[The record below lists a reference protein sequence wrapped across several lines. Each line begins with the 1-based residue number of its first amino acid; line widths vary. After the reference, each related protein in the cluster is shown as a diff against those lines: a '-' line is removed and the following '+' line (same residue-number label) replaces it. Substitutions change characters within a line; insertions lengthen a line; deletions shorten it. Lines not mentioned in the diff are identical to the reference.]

1 MVSSLPQRPNLEAI
15 KKSARETQNHRTLIL
30 SLIGNISFCWS
41 NNESMFIY
49 IIMILLRT
57 DETSAKI
64 IFGTLNTTRARVD
77 LVQRLIIAHVR
88 DEAVATELRR
98 IIRIFNECTK
108 VRNEFIHCLFHL
120 DGGGDITH
128 THSLRIQIERGELCT
143 GITKPIDEQ
152 RIKKIVQIIK
162 KLIKLN
168 DDIWVLLPVLERH
181 MEAIAQSPPRRP
193 SSQAQSE
200 TCNDNNGG
208 DNDHHDDNGV
218 MDEA

>member
-1 MVSSLPQRPNLEAI
+1 MVSRLPQRPNLEAI

-88 DEAVATELRR
+88 DEAVAAELRR

-108 VRNEFIHCLFHL
+108 IRNEFIHCLFHL

-128 THSLRIQIERGELCT
+128 THSLRIQIEKGELYT
-143 GITKPIDEQ
+143 GITKPIDEE
-152 RIKKIVQIIK
+152 RIKKIVQVIK

-181 MEAIAQSPPRRP
+181 MEASAQSSPRKP
-193 SSQAQSE
+193 SSSVQSE
-200 TCNDNNGG
+200 TCDDNSG
-208 DNDHHDDNGV
+208 DNDDYDDNGV
-218 MDEA
+218 LDEA